1 MLREVINH
9 MTASGLLLLLFHPSS
24 FITHPLADMFLLQ
37 ANTTALFSVADLQL
51 IAPELILTVCACIA
65 LVMEVVLPYRKSKL
79 IAYFSLIGVGFAG
92 ISLGVQ
98 YWYLRDVLPLDGF
111 YGMVRID
118 GFALIFKSIFLVA
131 AAQAIAVSTRY
142 LDIEGEQHGEYYA
155 LVLFA
160 TVGMMF
166 LACGYDLIS
175 LYISLEL
182 MALTFYVLVAF
193 TKREKRSNEAAM
205 KYFLLGAFSS
215 GVLLYGMSLLYGIA
229 GSTNLAEIGRSVAAI
244 AGTVGD
250 SGETVTASL
259 RPMLL
264 LGMIALAAGL
274 FFKIAAV
281 PFHMWAPD
289 AYEGAPTSV
298 TAFLSTGS
306 KAASFALYAR
316 IFIEALNTMRADWA
330 PLLGLVAAITIMVG
344 NWAAVTQ
351 ENSKRLLAYS
361 SISNAG
367 YLLLGLVAGNSY
379 GYIGLMIYL
388 LVYTLMN
395 MGAFG
400 IIISLRRRGIIGDNV
415 DDMTGL
421 AHKAPGMAAMMAIFM
436 LSLGGLPMTG
446 GFIGKYFL
454 FGGLL
459 QRGKADGKTWYYW
472 LAAWAIIN
480 TVVSFYYYIRFIKVM
495 YLGDRVADD
504 QPLALSPALRAALVA
519 SLVGILF
526 IGLYPQPL
534 IEIVQRLVAPLAA
547 LGPLGLK

>member
-1 MLREVINH
+1 
-9 MTASGLLLLLFHPSS
+9 
-24 FITHPLADMFLLQ
+24 MFLLQ
-37 ANTTALFSVADLQL
+37 ANTTGLFNIADLQL

-65 LVMEVVLPYRKSKL
+65 LVMEVVLPYRKSKH
-79 IAYFSLIGVGFAG
+79 IAYFSLAGIALAALSLGIQFWFAG
-92 ISLGVQ
+92 NL
-98 YWYLRDVLPLDGF
+98 LPLDGF

-118 GFALIFKSIFLVA
+118 GFALIFKSIFLISA
-131 AAQAIAVSTRY
+131 ALAIAISTRY

-166 LACGYDLIS
+166 LACGFDLIA

-215 GVLLYGMSLLYGIA
+215 GVLLYGMSLLFGIA
-229 GSTNLAEIGRSVAAI
+229 GSTNLGEIGRAVADI
-244 AGTVGD
+244 AAGAAAP
-250 SGETVTASL
+250 GEPVTASL

-316 IFIEALNTMRADWA
+316 IFVEALPSIRSDWA

-367 YLLLGLVAGNSY
+367 YLLLGLVAGNMY
-379 GYIGLMIYL
+379 GYIGLTIYL

-400 IIISLRRRGIIGDNV
+400 IVISLRRRGIIGDNV

-421 AHKAPGMAAMMAIFM
+421 AQKAPGMAAMMAVYM

-472 LAAWAIIN
+472 LAGWAILN
-480 TVVSFYYYIRFIKVM
+480 TVVSFYYYVRFIKVM
-495 YLGDRVADD
+495 YLGDRVADN
-504 QPLALSPALRAALVA
+504 QPLEMSRSLQAALVV
-519 SLVGILF
+519 SLAGIIF
-526 IGLYPQPL
+526 IGVYPQPL
-534 IEIVQRLVAPLAA
+534 IEVVQRL
-547 LGPLGLK
+547 LGR

>member
-1 MLREVINH
+1 ML
-9 MTASGLLLLLFHPSS
+9 
-24 FITHPLADMFLLQ
+24 LLQ

-51 IAPELILTVCACIA
+51 IAPELILTVCGCVA
-65 LVMEVVLPYRKSKL
+65 LVMEVVLPYRKTKL
-79 IAYFSLIGVGFAG
+79 IAYFSLVGIALAAA
-92 ISLGVQ
+92 SLGAQ
-98 YWYLRDVLPLDGF
+98 YWYLRDALPMDGF

-118 GFALIFKSIFLVA
+118 GFALVFKSIFLVA
-131 AAQAIAVSTRY
+131 AAQAIAISTRY

-229 GSTNLAEIGRSVAAI
+229 GSTNLGEIGRSVAAI
-244 AGTVGD
+244 AGTMGD
-250 SGETVTASL
+250 GGEPLGESL

-316 IFIEALNTMRADWA
+316 IFIEALNTIRADWA

-351 ENSKRLLAYS
+351 DNSKRLLAYS

-421 AHKAPGMAAMMAIFM
+421 AHKAPGMAAMMAVFM

-459 QRGKADGKTWYYW
+459 QRGKTDGKTWYYW

-504 QPLALSPALRAALVA
+504 QPLSLSPALKAALFA
-519 SLVGILF
+519 SLAGILF
-526 IGLYPQPL
+526 IGVYPQPL

-547 LGPLGLK
+547 LGPIGLK

>member
-1 MLREVINH
+1 
-9 MTASGLLLLLFHPSS
+9 
-24 FITHPLADMFLLQ
+24 MFLLQ
-37 ANTTALFSVADLQL
+37 ANAGGLFNFADLQL
-51 IAPELILTVCACIA
+51 IVPELILTFCACIA
-65 LVMEVVLPYRKSKL
+65 LVMEVVLPYRKSKA
-79 IAYFSLIGVGFAG
+79 IAYFSLVGVALAAVSLWVQFW
-92 ISLGVQ
+92 IS
-98 YWYLRDVLPLDGF
+98 RDVLPLDGF
-111 YGMVRID
+111 YGMIRID
-118 GFALIFKSIFLVA
+118 GFALVVQSIFLVGA
-131 AAQAIAVSTRY
+131 ALAIAISTRY

-166 LACGYDLIS
+166 LGCGFDLIT

-215 GVLLYGMSLLYGIA
+215 GVLLYGMSLLYGLA
-229 GSTNLAEIGRSVAAI
+229 GSTNLAEIGRAVAEI
-244 AGTVGD
+244 ARNTGNGD
-250 SGETVTASL
+250 ASL

-298 TAFLSTGS
+298 TAFLSTAS

-316 IFIEALNTMRADWA
+316 IFIEALNSVRADWA
-330 PLLGLVAAITIMVG
+330 PVLGLVAAITIMVG

-367 YLLLGLVAGNSY
+367 YLLLGLVAGNIY
-379 GYIGLMIYL
+379 GYVGLLIYL

-415 DDMTGL
+415 DDLTGL
-421 AHKAPGMAAMMAIFM
+421 AHKAPGMAAMMAVFM
-436 LSLGGLPMTG
+436 LSLGGLPLTG
-446 GFIGKYFL
+446 GFIGKWYLLYGL
-454 FGGLL
+454 FD
-459 QRGKADGKTWYYW
+459 RGHADGKSWYYW
-472 LAAWAIIN
+472 LAGWATLNI
-480 TVVSFYYYIRFIKVM
+480 VVSFYYYVRFIKVM

-504 QPLALSPALRAALVA
+504 KPLSLSPPLRAALIF

-526 IGLYPQPL
+526 IGVYPQPL
-534 IEIVQRLVAPLAA
+534 IAVVQKLVAPLATV
-547 LGPLGLK
+547 GSVTIK

>member
-1 MLREVINH
+1 
-9 MTASGLLLLLFHPSS
+9 
-24 FITHPLADMFLLQ
+24 MFLLQ
-37 ANTTALFSVADLQL
+37 ANATGLFSLTDLQL
-51 IAPELILTVCACIA
+51 IAPELILTVCACLA
-65 LVMEVVLPYRKSKL
+65 LVMEVVLPYRKSKV
-79 IAYFSLIGVGFAG
+79 IAYFTLVGIALAGGSLV
-92 ISLGVQ
+92 VQ
-98 YWYLRDVLPLDGF
+98 YLTRGGSVGQGF
-111 YGMVRID
+111 YGMIRVD
-118 GFALIFKSIFLVA
+118 GFALVFQSIFLIGA
-131 AAQAIAVSTRY
+131 ALAIAISTRY

-166 LACGYDLIS
+166 LACGFDLIT

-215 GVLLYGMSLLYGIA
+215 GVLLYGMSLLYGVA
-229 GSTNLAEIGRSVAAI
+229 GSTNLGEIGAAVAKI
-244 AGTVGD
+244 AESAGQTSD
-250 SGETVTASL
+250 ASL
-259 RPMLL
+259 RPILL

-298 TAFLSTGS
+298 TAFLSTAS

-316 IFIEALNTMRADWA
+316 IFMEALNSIRADWA
-330 PLLGLVAAITIMVG
+330 PLLGLVAALTIMVG

-367 YLLLGLVAGNSY
+367 YLLLGLVAGNTY
-379 GYIGLMIYL
+379 GYVGLLIYL
-388 LVYTLMN
+388 LVYTFMN

-415 DDMTGL
+415 DDLTGL
-421 AHKAPGMAAMMAIFM
+421 AHKAPGMAAMMAVFM

-459 QRGKADGKTWYYW
+459 QRGKADGKNWYYW
-472 LAAWAIIN
+472 LAGWAIIN
-480 TVVSFYYYIRFIKVM
+480 TVVSFYYYVRFIKVM
-495 YLGDRVADD
+495 YLGDTIADD
-504 QPLALSPALRAALVA
+504 KPLSLSPALQAALVV
-519 SLVGILF
+519 SLVGIIF
-526 IGLYPQPL
+526 IGVYPQPL
-534 IEIVQRLVAPLAA
+534 IEIVQRLVAH
-547 LGPLGLK
+547 

>member
-1 MLREVINH
+1 
-9 MTASGLLLLLFHPSS
+9 
-24 FITHPLADMFLLQ
+24 MFLLQ
-37 ANTTALFSVADLQL
+37 ANATSLLNVADLQL
-51 IAPELILTVCACIA
+51 IAPELILTACACVA
-65 LVMEVVLPYRKSKL
+65 LVMEVILPYRKSKL
-79 IAYFSLIGVGFAG
+79 TAYFALAGVALAFVSVVMQMG
-92 ISLGVQ
+92 LG
-98 YWYLRDVLPLDGF
+98 LPADGF

-118 GFALIFKSIFLVA
+118 GFSLLFKGIFLISA
-131 AAQAIAVSTRY
+131 ALAIGISTRF

-155 LVLFA
+155 LILFA

-166 LACGYDLIS
+166 IASGYDLIS

-193 TKREKRSNEAAM
+193 TKREKKSNEAAM

-229 GSTNLAEIGRSVAAI
+229 GSTNIGEINGSLTTLIPKIQTAVD
-244 AGTVGD
+244 AGQPLG
-250 SGETVTASL
+250 GL

-264 LGMIALAAGL
+264 LAMIALGAGL
-274 FFKIAAV
+274 FFKVAAV

-289 AYEGAPTSV
+289 VYEGAPTSV

-316 IFIEALNTMRADWA
+316 IFSVALEPMRADWA

-367 YLLLGLVAGNSY
+367 YLLLALVAHNEYGN
-379 GYIGLMIYL
+379 IGLIVYL

-400 IIISLRRRGIIGDNV
+400 VIISLRRRGIIGDNV
-415 DDMTGL
+415 DDLTGL
-421 AHKAPGMAAMMAIFM
+421 GQKAPFMAAMMAIFM
-436 LSLGGLPMTG
+436 LSLGGMPITG

-454 FGGLL
+454 FGGLIN
-459 QRGKADGKTWYYW
+459 RADADHKSWYYW
-472 LAAWAIIN
+472 LAGWAIVN
-480 TVVSFYYYIRFIKVM
+480 TVVSFYYYFRFIKVM
-495 YLGDRVADD
+495 YLGDRIADNK
-504 QPLALSPALRAALVA
+504 PLALSPALQVALAVSVLGVIA
-519 SLVGILF
+519 
-526 IGLYPQPL
+526 IGVYPQPFIWL
-534 IEIVQRLVAPLAA
+534 AQRLIPS
-547 LGPLGLK
+547 P

>member
-1 MLREVINH
+1 
-9 MTASGLLLLLFHPSS
+9 
-24 FITHPLADMFLLQ
+24 MFLLQ
-37 ANTTALFSVADLQL
+37 ANTTALFSVTDLQL

-79 IAYFSLIGVGFAG
+79 IAWFSLVGVALAG
-92 ISLGVQ
+92 LSLGAQ
-98 YWYLRDVLPLDGF
+98 YWYTREALPLDGF

-118 GFALIFKSIFLVA
+118 GFALIFKSIFLIG
-131 AAQAIAVSTRY
+131 AAQAIAISTRY

-229 GSTNLAEIGRSVAAI
+229 GSTNLGEIGRSVAEVAATMGN
-244 AGTVGD
+244 AGAPV
-250 SGETVTASL
+250 SGSL

-298 TAFLSTGS
+298 TAFLSTAS
-306 KAASFALYAR
+306 KAASFALFAR
-316 IFIEALNTMRADWA
+316 IFIEALNSMRADWA

-388 LVYTLMN
+388 LVYTFMN

-421 AHKAPGMAAMMAIFM
+421 AHKAPGMAAMMAVFM

-459 QRGKADGKTWYYW
+459 QRGKMDGKTWYYW
-472 LAAWAIIN
+472 LAGWAIIN

-504 QPLALSPALRAALVA
+504 QPLSLSPALRAALVA

-526 IGLYPQPL
+526 IGVYPQPL
-534 IEIVQRLVAPLAA
+534 IEIVQRLIGPLAA
-547 LGPLGLK
+547 LGPVGLK

>member
-1 MLREVINH
+1 
-9 MTASGLLLLLFHPSS
+9 
-24 FITHPLADMFLLQ
+24 
-37 ANTTALFSVADLQL
+37 
-51 IAPELILTVCACIA
+51 
-65 LVMEVVLPYRKSKL
+65 
-79 IAYFSLIGVGFAG
+79 
-92 ISLGVQ
+92 
-98 YWYLRDVLPLDGF
+98 
-111 YGMVRID
+111 
-118 GFALIFKSIFLVA
+118 
-131 AAQAIAVSTRY
+131 
-142 LDIEGEQHGEYYA
+142 
-155 LVLFA
+155 
-160 TVGMMF
+160 
-166 LACGYDLIS
+166 
-175 LYISLEL
+175 
-182 MALTFYVLVAF
+182 
-193 TKREKRSNEAAM
+193 
-205 KYFLLGAFSS
+205 
-215 GVLLYGMSLLYGIA
+215 MSLLYGLA
-229 GSTNLAEIGRSVAAI
+229 GSTNLAEIGRAVAEIALPA
-244 AGTVGD
+244 AGTVD
-250 SGETVTASL
+250 PTAASL

-298 TAFLSTGS
+298 TAFLSTAS

-316 IFIEALNTMRADWA
+316 IFIEALNSIRADWA

-379 GYIGLMIYL
+379 GYIGLLIYL

-421 AHKAPGMAAMMAIFM
+421 AHKAPGMAAMMTVFM

-454 FGGLL
+454 LWGLFD
-459 QRGKADGKTWYYW
+459 RAKTDGKTWYYW
-472 LAAWAIIN
+472 LAGWAVIN
-480 TVVSFYYYIRFIKVM
+480 IVVSFYYYIRFIKVM

-504 QPLALSPALRAALVA
+504 KPLSLSPALQTALVVC
-519 SLVGILF
+519 LVGIIF
-526 IGLYPQPL
+526 IGIFPQPL
-534 IEIVQRLVAPLAA
+534 IAIVQRLVAH
-547 LGPLGLK
+547 

>member
-1 MLREVINH
+1 MIL
-9 MTASGLLLLLFHPSS
+9 
-24 FITHPLADMFLLQ
+24 LLQ
-37 ANTTALFSVADLQL
+37 ANTTALFSVSDLQL
-51 IAPELILTVCACIA
+51 IAPELILTVCGCVA
-65 LVMEVVLPYRKSKL
+65 LVMEVILPYKKSKWT
-79 IAYFSLIGVGFAG
+79 AYFALAG
-92 ISLGVQ
+92 IALAAVSLGLLWSFNQ
-98 YWYLRDVLPLDGF
+98 NALPLDGF

-118 GFALIFKSIFLVA
+118 GFALLFKAIFLVTA
-131 AAQAIAVSTRY
+131 ALAISISTRF

-166 LACGYDLIS
+166 LACGYDLIA

-215 GVLLYGMSLLYGIA
+215 GILLYGISLLYGIA
-229 GSTNLAEIGRSVAAI
+229 GSTNIGEIGHSVGEVLASIKSETEAAKGLGALTDTARGI
-244 AGTVGD
+244 A
-250 SGETVTASL
+250 AL

-264 LGMIALAAGL
+264 LGMIAMAAGL

-316 IFIEALNTMRADWA
+316 IFIVALGDMRVDWA
-330 PLLGLVAAITIMVG
+330 PLLGLVAAVTIFVG

-351 ENSKRLLAYS
+351 DNSKRLLAYS

-367 YLLLGLVAGNSY
+367 YLLLALIAGNTW
-379 GYIGLMIYL
+379 GYLGLFIYVF
-388 LVYTLMN
+388 VYTLMN

-400 IIISLRRRGIIGDNV
+400 VVISLRRRGIIGDNV
-415 DDMTGL
+415 DDLTGL
-421 AHKAPGMAAMMAIFM
+421 AQKAPGMAAMMAVFM
-436 LSLGGLPMTG
+436 LSLGGLPVTG
-446 GFIGKYFL
+446 GFIGKYYL
-454 FGGLL
+454 LYGLW
-459 QRGKADGKTWYYW
+459 QRGEVEFKASGKTWYYW
-472 LAAWAIIN
+472 LAGWAIIN
-480 TVVSFYYYIRFIKVM
+480 IVISFYYYLRFIKVM
-495 YLGDRVADD
+495 YLGDRVADN
-504 QPLALSPALRAALVA
+504 QPLELSPTLRAALAV
-519 SLVGILF
+519 STIGIIF
-526 IGLYPQPL
+526 IGVYPQPL
-534 IEIVQRLVAPLAA
+534 ISVAQKLIEHWP
-547 LGPLGLK
+547 